1 MTGRLAGQSVPV
13 TGAAS
18 GMGRATTTRL
28 VDEGAVVTAVD
39 VDEAGLD
46 ETVKLAS
53 NAGGETIACTADV
66 SREGD
71 VVAAVDAA
79 VDAYGGLAGI
89 VTCAGIFHP
98 GDLKPA
104 ADVTLDDFLHV
115 IGVNLA
121 GTFLALK
128 YALPHLVTGGGGSIV
143 TIASTAA
150 LRGHGFGSGYTASKG
165 GVDALTR
172 LVATQYGHQGVR
184 ANCICPGGIDTPM
197 TAGRFLTPGATE
209 MFEKRVP
216 LARVGQPE
224 EIASVAAFLLSDDA
238 AYLSGQT
245 VAVDGAS
252 TIAG

>member
-1 MTGRLAGQSVPV
+1 
-13 TGAAS
+13 
-18 GMGRATTTRL
+18 
-28 VDEGAVVTAVD
+28 VTAVD

-46 ETVKLAS
+46 ETVKLAD
-53 NAGGETIACTADV
+53 AADRVITCTADV
-66 SREGD
+66 SREPD
-71 VVAAVDAA
+71 VAAAVEAA
-79 VDAYGGLAGI
+79 IEAATSLSGV

-121 GTFLALK
+121 GTFLAIK
-128 YALPHLVTGGGGSIV
+128 YALPHLVVGGGSIV

-165 GVDALTR
+165 GVDAFTR
-172 LVATQYGHQGVR
+172 LVATQYGKQGVR

-197 TAGRFLTPGATE
+197 TAGRFLTPAATE
-209 MFEKRVP
+209 VFEKRVP

-224 EIASVAAFLLSDDA
+224 EIAAVAAFLLSDDA

-245 VAVDGAS
+245 VAVDGGS

>member
-1 MTGRLAGQSVPV
+1 MPERLAGRSVLV

-18 GMGRATTTRL
+18 GMGRATTERL
-28 VDEGAVVTAVD
+28 VAEGANVTAVD
-39 VDEAGLD
+39 RDEPGLD
-46 ETVKLAS
+46 ETVKLAD
-53 NAGGETIACTADV
+53 AGDRVIGHAADV
-66 SREGD
+66 SREED
-71 VVAAVDAA
+71 VVAAVHAA
-79 VDAYGGLAGI
+79 VDAFDGLAGV

-121 GTFLALK
+121 GTFLAIK
-128 YALPHLVTGGGGSIV
+128 YALPHLVGAGGSIV

-172 LVATQYGHQGVR
+172 LVATQYGKQGIR

-197 TAGRFLTPGATE
+197 TAGRFLSPEATE
-209 MFEKRVP
+209 IFEKRVP
-216 LARVGQPE
+216 LGRVGQAE

-245 VAVDGAS
+245 IAVDGAS

>member
-1 MTGRLAGQSVPV
+1 MTERLAGRSVLV

-18 GMGRATTTRL
+18 GMGRATTERL
-28 VDEGAVVTAVD
+28 VGEGANVTAID
-39 VDEAGLD
+39 RDEPGLE
-46 ETVKLAS
+46 ETVKLAD
-53 NAGGETIACTADV
+53 AGDRVVAHAADV
-66 SREGD
+66 SREED

-79 VDAYGGLAGI
+79 VTAFGGLSGV

-115 IGVNLA
+115 IEVNLA
-121 GTFLALK
+121 GTFLAIK
-128 YALPHLVTGGGGSIV
+128 YALPHLVSAGGSIV

-172 LVATQYGHQGVR
+172 LVATQYGRQGVR

-197 TAGRFLTPGATE
+197 TAGRFLSPEATE
-209 MFEKRVP
+209 VFEKRVP

-245 VAVDGAS
+245 IAVDGAS

>member
-1 MTGRLAGQSVPV
+1 MTERLAGHSVLV

-18 GMGRATTTRL
+18 GMGRSTTVRL
-28 VDEGAVVTAVD
+28 VAEGATVTAVD
-39 VDEAGLD
+39 RDEAGIE
-46 ETVKLAS
+46 ETVKLTDA
-53 NAGGETIACTADV
+53 ADRVLACTADV
-66 SREGD
+66 SREAD
-71 VVAAVDAA
+71 VVAAIDAA
-79 VDAYGGLAGI
+79 VEANTSLSGV

-121 GTFLALK
+121 GTFLAIK
-128 YALPHLVTGGGGSIV
+128 YALPHLVEAGGSIV

-150 LRGHGFGSGYTASKG
+150 IRGHGFGSGYTASKG

-172 LVATQYGHQGVR
+172 LVATQYGKQGVR

-209 MFEKRVP
+209 VFEKRVP
-216 LARVGQPE
+216 LARVGQPD
-224 EIASVAAFLLSDDA
+224 EIAAVAAFLLSDDA

-245 VAVDGAS
+245 VAVDGGS

>member
-1 MTGRLAGQSVPV
+1 
-13 TGAAS
+13 
-18 GMGRATTTRL
+18 MGRATTERL
-28 VDEGAVVTAVD
+28 VGEGANVTAID
-39 VDEAGLD
+39 RDEPGLE
-46 ETVKLAS
+46 ETVKLAD
-53 NAGGETIACTADV
+53 AGDRVVAHAADV
-66 SREGD
+66 SREED

-79 VDAYGGLAGI
+79 VTAFGGLSGV

-121 GTFLALK
+121 GTFLAIK
-128 YALPHLVTGGGGSIV
+128 YALPHLVSAGGSIV

-172 LVATQYGHQGVR
+172 LVATQYGRQGVR

-197 TAGRFLTPGATE
+197 TAGRFLTPEATE
-209 MFEKRVP
+209 VFEKRVP

-245 VAVDGAS
+245 IAVDGAS

>member
-1 MTGRLAGQSVPV
+1 
-13 TGAAS
+13 
-18 GMGRATTTRL
+18 MGRATTTRL
-28 VDEGAVVTAVD
+28 VGEGATVTAVD
-39 VDEAGLD
+39 LD
-46 ETVKLAS
+46 EPGLEETVELTD
-53 NAGGETIACTADV
+53 AGDRVVACTADV
-66 SREGD
+66 SREQD
-71 VVAAVDAA
+71 VVAAIEAA
-79 VDAYGGLAGI
+79 VEANGSLSGV

-104 ADVTLDDFLHV
+104 ADVTLADFLHV

-121 GTFLALK
+121 GTFLAIK
-128 YALPHLVTGGGGSIV
+128 YALPQLVNRGGSIV

-172 LVATQYGHQGVR
+172 LVATQYGRQGVR

-197 TAGRFLTPGATE
+197 TAGRFLTPEATE
-209 MFEKRVP
+209 VFEKRVP
-216 LARVGQPE
+216 LARVGQPD
-224 EIASVAAFLLSDDA
+224 EIAGVAAFLLSDDA

-245 VAVDGAS
+245 IAVDGGS

>member
-1 MTGRLAGQSVPV
+1 
-13 TGAAS
+13 
-18 GMGRATTTRL
+18 
-28 VDEGAVVTAVD
+28 VTAVD

-46 ETVKLAS
+46 ETVKLAD
-53 NAGGETIACTADV
+53 AADRVITCTADV
-66 SREGD
+66 SREPD
-71 VVAAVDAA
+71 VAAAVEAA
-79 VDAYGGLAGI
+79 IEAATSLSGV

-121 GTFLALK
+121 GTFLAIK
-128 YALPHLVTGGGGSIV
+128 YALPHLVTGGGSIV

-165 GVDALTR
+165 GVDAFTR
-172 LVATQYGHQGVR
+172 LVATQYGKQGVR

-197 TAGRFLTPGATE
+197 TAGRFLTPAASE
-209 MFEKRVP
+209 VFEKRVP

-224 EIASVAAFLLSDDA
+224 EIAAVAAFLLSDEA

-245 VAVDGAS
+245 VAVDGGS